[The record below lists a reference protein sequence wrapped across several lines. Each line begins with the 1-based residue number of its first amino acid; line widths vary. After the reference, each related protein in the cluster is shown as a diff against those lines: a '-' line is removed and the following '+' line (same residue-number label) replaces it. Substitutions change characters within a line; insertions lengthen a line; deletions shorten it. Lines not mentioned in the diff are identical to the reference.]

1 MSQYRYYFFPAIT
14 LHRLGLFLL
23 FTLAALLCDPAD
35 DIPAAHAADRDKP
48 LEVMVS
54 ILPQEY
60 FVNRIGGDRVQV
72 KTLVQ
77 PGHSP
82 HTYAPTPKQ
91 MAALA
96 TSKIY
101 FRIGVPFENGLIP
114 KLARS
119 FPHLTII
126 NQSQGINMIPMEESS
141 DDHDHDHGDL
151 DPHTWLD
158 PLLALKQSI
167 VIRDTLARF
176 DPGGAAAYETNFT
189 SLARDLT
196 QLDEQ
201 LREILQPVAGKSI
214 YVFHPAYGYF
224 CRTYG
229 LIQKAIKPDSKEP
242 GARYLARFIEEA
254 KKENIRV
261 IFVQP
266 QFSEKTAQTIARS
279 VGASVVDLDPLAAD
293 YLENMRYL
301 ARQLAFWLG
310 KPGP

>member
-1 MSQYRYYFFPAIT
+1 MRSMFFHTMAQPGCYFFPIS
-14 LHRLGLFLL
+14 FVLL
-23 FTLAALLCDPAD
+23 FACFPSVGICAD
-35 DIPAAHAADRDKP
+35 HPGKQENP

-96 TSKIY
+96 TSTVY
-101 FRIGVPFENGLIP
+101 FRIGVSFENGLIP

-119 FPHLTII
+119 LPHLTII
-126 NQSQGINMIPMEESS
+126 DQRQGIDMLPMEESP

-167 VIRDTLARF
+167 VIRDTLTRF

-189 SLARDLT
+189 SLAHDLT

-201 LREILQPVAGKSI
+201 LRETLKPVAGNSI

-224 CRTYG
+224 CRAYG
-229 LIQKAIKPDSKEP
+229 LTQKAIKPDGKEP
-242 GARYLARFIEEA
+242 GARYLARLIEEA
-254 KKENIRV
+254 KMDNIRV

-266 QFSEKTAQTIARS
+266 QFSDKTAQTIARS
-279 VGASVVDLDPLAAD
+279 IGASVVDLDPLAAD
-293 YLENMRYL
+293 YLENMRSL
-301 ARQLAFWLG
+301 ARQLAFWLAE
-310 KPGP
+310 PVR

>member
-1 MSQYRYYFFPAIT
+1 MMLLRFCLLLTFALPA
-14 LHRLGLFLL
+14 LVCR
-23 FTLAALLCDPAD
+23 P
-35 DIPAAHAADRDKP
+35 PAAISALQAAGRETPIKI
-48 LEVMVS
+48 MVS

-60 FVNRIGGDRVQV
+60 FVNRIGGDRVRV

-77 PGHSP
+77 SGHSP
-82 HTYAPTPKQ
+82 ATYAPTPKQ
-91 MAALA
+91 MADLA
-96 TSKIY
+96 ASSVY

-114 KLARS
+114 KIARS
-119 FPHLTII
+119 LPHLTII
-126 NQSQGINMIPMEESS
+126 DQRQGIDLLPMEELP

-167 VIRDTLARF
+167 VIRDTLTRF
-176 DPGGAAAYETNFT
+176 DPAGAAEYENNFT

-201 LREILQPVAGKSI
+201 LRETLKPAAGNSI

-224 CRTYG
+224 CRAYG
-229 LIQKAIKPDSKEP
+229 LIQKAIKPSGKEP
-242 GARYLARFIEEA
+242 GARYLARLIEEA
-254 KKENIRV
+254 KKDNIRV

-266 QFSEKTAQTIARS
+266 QFSDKTSQTIARS
-279 VGASVVDLDPLAAD
+279 IGARVVDLDPLAAD
-293 YLENMRYL
+293 YLENMRSL
-301 ARQLAFWLG
+301 ARQLAFWLA